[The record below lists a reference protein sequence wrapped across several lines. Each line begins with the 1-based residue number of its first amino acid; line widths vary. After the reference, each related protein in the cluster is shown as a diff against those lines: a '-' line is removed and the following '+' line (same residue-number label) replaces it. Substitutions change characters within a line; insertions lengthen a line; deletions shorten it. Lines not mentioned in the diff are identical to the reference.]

1 MAFKLRH
8 GNAANLMKGSPL
20 YNTPVPKGMVD
31 TKGLGNEDDFVVEG
45 ANQMSTETYPEA
57 SVKTGIKEK
66 GTSTVKG
73 AMYEGKGNLSKSTG
87 QTQIVSQLTGGVVK
101 DKANPNAK
109 PNLSTD
115 PKKVDV
121 AIGGVHNRDYKG
133 MSNEAGDTKH
143 ATPAGHSG
151 KGYKTGKDSKGKVN
165 MLNSLGGVPE
175 TISGKESNK
184 GKSVDTKSKLVSEN
198 VPVKDQNTAME
209 SGSRSDLALLGGGSK
224 SKKPGAITG
233 GYDPNMKIDL
243 PKKRT
248 TGVANTN
255 AGDALKGHGL
265 PSEGFEIKP
274 FNPTIGGGDK
284 SKGGGSSSRKKQ
296 NEGQIGGYLE
306 NAIKQG
312 DITLGVDTKFDK
324 TVKTATD
331 PGHDVINQNS
341 SYGGRV
347 GRVKRRQERR
357 TARVADRVDNRI
369 GRMQGKQQ
377 IRDIRSTEQG
387 KRDEKRESASQ
398 ERKNLLTDNPVVKD
412 ATGGREGSQPGKTI
426 TNKRTAKGV
435 KVKKEPK
442 LRGRDKRTAKFTAEL
457 GNTINPNAA
466 KATPRGAKTINPTTS
481 TPKARTSREDRGK
494 PEKPW
499 AGGVSPSAKRLNVT
513 TSGNK
518 STRTDNAWNP
528 KNTGMPSSSSEV
540 KGSNMTGSTSWSGAS
555 NYNKAAS
562 LAIDANRAMSGGSS
576 TKPKSSKR
584 EGTFDYSQS
593 SKTLKKRY
601 K

>member
-20 YNTPVPKGMVD
+20 YNTPVPKGLIDPVG
-31 TKGLGNEDDFVVEG
+31 KGNPDDYVS
-45 ANQMSTETYPEA
+45 ATDDSQMSTETYPEA
-57 SVKTGIKEK
+57 ARTSGIRPK

-73 AMYEGKGNLSKSTG
+73 AMYEGKPTLSKSTG

-109 PNLSTD
+109 PKLSTD

-121 AIGGVHNRDYKG
+121 AIGGIHDGKEIKLADAPKRQAPP
-133 MSNEAGDTKH
+133 S
-143 ATPAGHSG
+143 HSG
-151 KGYKTGKDSKGKVN
+151 WKPIQTSYGDHLKKYKS
-165 MLNSLGGVPE
+165 SGVKPE
-175 TISGKESNK
+175 TMVIESSR
-184 GKSVDTKSKLVSEN
+184 GKSVDPNSKLVKQN
-198 VPVKDQNTAME
+198 KTVKDPNTAIE
-209 SGSRSDLALLGGGSK
+209 SGSKSDLTLLGKDNKNTKVTTSTK
-224 SKKPGAITG
+224 DNKSTSSKK
-233 GYDPNMKIDL
+233 KS
-243 PKKRT
+243 
-248 TGVANTN
+248 TGVANTK
-255 AGDALKGHGL
+255 AGDALKGHSL
-265 PSEGFEIKP
+265 PSESFKIKP
-274 FNPTIGGGDK
+274 FNPNIG
-284 SKGGGSSSRKKQ
+284 GGGSSKGDSGSSKKQ

-306 NAIKQG
+306 NSIKKG
-312 DITLGVDTKFDK
+312 DISLGVDLKMPKMESTISRAK
-324 TVKTATD
+324 D
-331 PGHDVINQNS
+331 PGHNIISQNS

-347 GRVKRRQERR
+347 GRVKRRQERK

-398 ERKNLLTDNPVVKD
+398 ERKNLLTN
-412 ATGGREGSQPGKTI
+412 

-435 KVKKEPK
+435 KVEKEPK

-457 GNTINPNAA
+457 GNTSNPNAA
-466 KATPRGAKTINPTTS
+466 KATPRGAQTINPTTS

-494 PEKPW
+494 PEKP
-499 AGGVSPSAKRLNVT
+499 GFRGTSPSATRSNT
-513 TSGNK
+513 ITSGSK
-518 STRTDNAWNP
+518 SHRSDNVWNP

-540 KGSNMTGSTSWSGAS
+540 KGSNMTGSTSWGGAS
-555 NYNKAAS
+555 NYNKTAS
-562 LAIDANRAMSGGSS
+562 PAIDASRAMSGGSS
-576 TKPKSSKR
+576 SKPKSSSSSSKR

-601 K
+601 KK

>member
-20 YNTPVPKGMVD
+20 YQTPVPKGSNLMVD
-31 TKGLGNEDDFVVEG
+31 PNDPENLITK
-45 ANQMSTETYPEA
+45 EA
-57 SVKTGIKEK
+57 LSSGYTDIGKGPKAPTKSGIREK
-66 GTSTVKG
+66 GTAVVPG
-73 AMYEGKGNLSKSTG
+73 AMLEGKPSINITPG
-87 QTQIVSQLTGGVVK
+87 QTEIVSQLTGGVVK

-109 PNLSTD
+109 PSLSTD

-143 ATPAGHSG
+143 VTPAGHSG

-184 GKSVDTKSKLVSEN
+184 GKPVDTKSELVKQN
-198 VPVKDQNTAME
+198 KTIKDQNTVME
-209 SGSRSDLALLGGGSK
+209 SGSKSDLALLGGGSK

-255 AGDALKGHGL
+255 AGDALKGHSL

-284 SKGGGSSSRKKQ
+284 SKGGGSSKKQ

-306 NAIKQG
+306 NAIKKG
-312 DITLGVDTKFDK
+312 DITLGVDLKMPKFEG
-324 TVKTATD
+324 TISRATD
-331 PGHDVINQNS
+331 PGHNIISQNS

-347 GRVKRRQERR
+347 GRVKRRQERKTAR
-357 TARVADRVDNRI
+357 TAQRVDNRI
-369 GRMQGKQQ
+369 NRMQSKQ
-377 IRDIRSTEQG
+377 
-387 KRDEKRESASQ
+387 ESASQ

-435 KVKKEPK
+435 KVEKEPK

-457 GNTINPNAA
+457 GNTTNPNAA

-494 PEKPW
+494 PEKPRDQYR
-499 AGGVSPSAKRLNVT
+499 ARGTSPSATRLNLI
-513 TSGNK
+513 TSGSK
-518 STRTDNAWNP
+518 SDRPDNVWNP

-540 KGSNMTGSTSWSGAS
+540 KGSNMTGSTSWGGAS

-562 LAIDANRAMSGGSS
+562 AAIDASRAMSGGSS
-576 TKPKSSKR
+576 SKPKSSKR